1 MNFMV
6 QNKDFSPDPDVCRE
20 DRNDRRYVRNDNRCH
35 FEGGTAEK
43 S

>member
-20 DRNDRRYVRNDNRCH
+20 DRNDNRCH
-35 FEGGTAEK
+35 FEGGTTEK